1 MKSSFNGVL
10 FAAALSLSATT
21 AFALDAIVEKKTFE
35 MPSYTTVG
43 GKVIKQ
49 VRIGYETYGKLNAAG
64 DNAILV
70 PHFFSANSHVAG
82 KYKADD
88 KQPGYWDA
96 IVGPGKPLD
105 TDKYFIIGVDSLSNI
120 NTKDGITVTTGPAS
134 INPDTG
140 KPYALTF
147 PIVRIRDFVNTQKA
161 LMDAL
166 GVKKLHAVMG
176 ASMGAQ
182 QSYEWAAAYPDMVQ
196 RLIPVIGSAH
206 SDGWVIAMMQTWAD
220 PVRLDPN
227 WKQGNYYGGP
237 EPIDGLTLAF
247 KMVNRDA
254 RQPAWADG
262 TFGRKIGA
270 SGDPAQDL
278 NARYA
283 LEEWQ
288 DAASRA
294 RAAASDANNFLYL
307 TRAVQLHALDGAAT
321 VAEGL
326 KKVKAKTLLLPDHRD
341 MLLLTEYSR
350 AERDILKAQGVL
362 SGYRE
367 LQGTLGH
374 LDGVVAISQAS
385 EEIAKFLSE

>member
-262 TFGRKIGA
+262 TFGRKIGV

>member
-1 MKSSFNGVL
+1 MKSSFNGAIL
-10 FAAALSLSATT
+10 AAALLLSGTS

-35 MPSYTTVG
+35 MPTYTTVG

-49 VRIGYETYGKLNAAG
+49 LRIGYETYGKLNAAG

-88 KQPGYWDA
+88 KAPGYWDP

-140 KPYALTF
+140 KPYALSF

-161 LMDAL
+161 LMDSL

-206 SDGWVIAMMQTWAD
+206 SDGWVIAMMQTWGD

-262 TFGRKIGA
+262 SFGRKLGT
-270 SGDPAQDL
+270 SGDPANDL

-283 LEEWQ
+283 IEEWQ
-288 DAASRA
+288 EISSRA
-294 RAAASDANNFLYL
+294 RATVSDANNFLYL
-307 TRAVQLHALDGAAT
+307 TRAIQLHALDGAAT
-321 VAEGL
+321 VADGL
-326 KKVKAKTLLLPDHRD
+326 KKVKAKALLLPDHRD
-341 MLLLTEYSR
+341 MLLLTEYAR
-350 AERDILKAQGVL
+350 VERDILKAQGVL
-362 SGYRE
+362 AGYRE

-374 LDGVVAISQAS
+374 LDGVVAIAQAS
-385 EEIAKFLSE
+385 EEIARFLGE